1 MAETPRERQ
10 TQRQSLLQGGGL
22 GAILTGAVI
31 GYSPAA
37 AKGYGTVSGFRQQ
50 EDAAQVDLMNRY
62 ADLDLKARDLQ
73 RQDMEIEV
81 LQAEQDG
88 RVASAKTMTERA
100 IAVFDNIEQLKG
112 TDKNKMVL
120 DAVNAQRAVDDSS
133 RQAIAQMADAVNDQ
147 QSHVQAV
154 QRMEQIADQAG
165 IPFET
170 MFPGMTREWRGKET
184 VAAYQANKNIATST
198 QEVQQT
204 ERLENQKFK
213 MTTERDQ
220 FLTDADFEKQYRG
233 FIYDSLL
240 QQQRLQMQLE
250 MQKLKN
256 VGPGPIKKSQLES
269 IKPEAVAKLIRE
281 QISTISDEFD
291 IFELGESEE
300 FVALGAEAATRVSG
314 IVDEGIL
321 RHNQN
326 PTIPPITQAQAMGM
340 VIEEF
345 VGQRIGVDGKF
356 YAPNSPELRAQKED
370 WMRAFISIHSEN
382 EPEFQNLTESQQ
394 RQYAEAAWSDID
406 IRRRMQE

>member
-1 MAETPRERQ
+1 MATPRERQ
-10 TQRQSLLQGGGL
+10 TTQQTLLQGGGL

-37 AKGYGTVSGFRQQ
+37 AQGYGAVSGFRQQ
-50 EDAAQVDLMNRY
+50 EDAAQVDLMSRY
-62 ADLDLKARDLQ
+62 ADLDLKARELQ

-88 RVASAKTMTERA
+88 RVANAKTMTERA

-120 DAVNAQRAVDDSS
+120 DAVNAQKAVDDSS
-133 RQAIAQMADAVNDQ
+133 RQAIAQMADTVNDQ
-147 QSHVQAV
+147 QSHTQAV

-220 FLTDADFEKQYRG
+220 FLTDVDFEKQYRG

-256 VGPGPIKKSQLES
+256 IGPGPIKKSQLES
-269 IKPEAVAKLIRE
+269 IKPDDVAKLIRE
-281 QISTISDEFD
+281 QITTISDEFN

-326 PTIPPITQAQAMGM
+326 PQIPPITQAQAIGM

-345 VGQRIGVDGKF
+345 VGQRIGVDGKI
-356 YAPNSPELRAQKED
+356 YAPNSRELLNQKED
-370 WMRAFISIHSEN
+370 WMRAFISIHSQN
-382 EPEFQNLTESQQ
+382 ESEFQNMTESQQ